1 MWGLW
6 TSAVMAS
13 KVFFLP
19 RASHINGKQTSLSPP
34 HPALVMLSGRD
45 TEQAGILLLL
55 GRHAGLEKNLF
66 GWRRT
71 ARFHVQ
77 RKPPCDS
84 GKSDETFSE

>member
-1 MWGLW
+1 MGLLDL
-6 TSAVMAS
+6 SCNGLQGL
-13 KVFFLP
+13 FLP

-34 HPALVMLSGRD
+34 QPALVTLSGHD
-45 TEQAGILLLL
+45 TEWEGILLPL
-55 GRHAGLEKNLF
+55 GRCAELEKIVF

-77 RKPPCDS
+77 RKALCDS